1 MRFTFLFSFLIPVC
15 ALSQNTLLQEDFESG
30 IPVSYSIIDNDG
42 LNVAST
48 VSEFTAAWI
57 PYEEPGNPTNH
68 CAASTSFFDPVGV
81 SERWLIL
88 PQLSLGAFG
97 NSISWEARSHDPSF
111 PDSYLVLVST
121 TNDQLA
127 SFTDTIGYIQEE
139 YDVWTLRSVDL
150 STEGYDGQ
158 NIYIAFINHTYD
170 GFKLYLDNIT
180 VVADDPAGIEDLVI
194 EVAVYPNP
202 TADFITVKS
211 EYTIESNEILDLK
224 GNVLIRSN
232 ENQLDLSQLTP
243 GIYFLRSSA
252 QGRSTLSRIVKY

>member
-1 MRFTFLFSFLIPVC
+1 MRFTFVFAFLLPLCV
-15 ALSQNTLLQEDFESG
+15 LSQNTLLQEDFESG

-42 LNVAST
+42 LNVASA

-81 SERWLIL
+81 SDRWLIL

-111 PDSYLVLVST
+111 PDSYLVMVST
-121 TNDQLA
+121 TDDQLA

-139 YDVWTLRSVDL
+139 YDSWTFRSVDL

-158 NIYIAFINHTYD
+158 NIYVAFINHTYD

-180 VVADDPAGIEDLVI
+180 VVADDPAGIDDLVI
-194 EVAVYPNP
+194 NVSVYPNP
-202 TADFITVKS
+202 TADFISVKS
-211 EYTIESNEILDLK
+211 EYTIELNEIIDLK
-224 GNVLIRSN
+224 GNILIQEKESKLN
-232 ENQLDLSQLTP
+232 LSHLTP

-252 QGRSTLSRIVKY
+252 QGRSSLTRIVKY